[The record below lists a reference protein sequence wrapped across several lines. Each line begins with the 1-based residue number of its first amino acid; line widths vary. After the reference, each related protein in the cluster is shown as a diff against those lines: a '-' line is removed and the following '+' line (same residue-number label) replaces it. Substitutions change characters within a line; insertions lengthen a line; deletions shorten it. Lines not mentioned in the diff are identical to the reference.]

1 MPFLNILYSSEVFSL
16 SCFFAIYINPFFY
29 NPFNIF
35 DGFVDIEVAVANGI
49 VDGVESV
56 VCVIDVFN
64 EGLFADG

>member
-1 MPFLNILYSSEVFSL
+1 MFYL
-16 SCFFAIYINPFFY
+16 SCFLVMYINLFFY

-35 DGFVDIEVAVANGI
+35 DRFVDIEVAVANGI
-49 VDGVESV
+49 IDGVESV